1 MPKEEFD
8 LMSKAQTRGDES
20 TQPDGEYDQA
30 KPMQRKISEIF
41 GENIFSL
48 NNLKEHVTE
57 STYEEIKGVILKQQK
72 MDILIAEHIAEALIK
87 WAMSKGVTHY
97 THWFHPLT
105 GSTAEKHDAFFK
117 PSINLEARGVESLSA
132 SLLVKQEPDGSSF
145 PSGGL
150 RATHAARSYSIW
162 DPSSPAFIM
171 ETRNGK
177 TLYVPAV
184 FISYTGESLD
194 YKTPLLKANR
204 ALNTSATGVCHYFDE
219 EVSHVFS
226 TLGWEQEYFLV
237 DEKFVNARPDLLL
250 IGRTIFGGES
260 ARGQQMDDHYFG
272 SIPVRVQD
280 FMKEFEQEALKLG
293 IPILTRHNEVAP
305 GQYECA
311 PMFEETNVSVDHNLL
326 IMDLMQNVAIK
337 HRFRILFD
345 EKPFA
350 GLNGNGK
357 HNNWSLATSN
367 GKNLLDPGKDP
378 GSNFPF
384 LIFFINVI
392 KAIHDNDDLLRASIA
407 SEGNDHRL
415 GANEAPPAIISI
427 FVGSSLEKVLTKFK
441 SEGLASSTDNQ
452 EDVIDLQLTKIAAIE
467 RDQTDRNRT
476 SPFPFTGNR
485 FEFRAVG
492 GSATC
497 AAPMTVLNTIVANQ
511 LQAFKQ
517 EVDDRAELNPNT
529 QENIVAVLQSY
540 MEDVERIVF
549 NGDGY
554 SEAWEKE
561 AEARGLSNN
570 RTTPIALKAMLSD
583 SAKEVFANQN
593 VFSERELE
601 SRYEVLIENYV
612 NRVGIDADLLQEMSK
627 TYVLPAAYDH
637 LNKRSE
643 TFRNLSDMGLKDQAK
658 SVIAQVTPITDLTE
672 QLSADLGRLADAK
685 SSADG
690 INDIGKRAEAYA
702 DQVKPIFDDVRA
714 SIDGLEGLV
723 DDKLWP
729 LPKYRELL
737 FLR

>member
-1 MPKEEFD
+1 
-8 LMSKAQTRGDES
+8 MSEARKLDNEPTTKRNEHGQAQPER
-20 TQPDGEYDQA
+20 
-30 KPMQRKISEIF
+30 RRISEIF

-48 NNLKEHVTE
+48 NNLKEYVTE
-57 STYEEIKGVILKQQK
+57 SAYDEIKGVILKQQK
-72 MDILIAEHIAEALIK
+72 MELSIAEHIVEALIK
-87 WAMSKGVTHY
+87 WALDKGVTHY

-117 PSINLEARGVESLSA
+117 PSIDLEARGIESLSA
-132 SLLVKQEPDGSSF
+132 SLLVRQEPDGSSF

-162 DPSSPAFIM
+162 DPSSPPFIL
-171 ETRNGK
+171 ETENGK

-194 YKTPLLKANR
+194 YKTPLLKANH
-204 ALNTSATGVCHYFDE
+204 ALNLAATGVCQYFDPD
-219 EVSHVFS
+219 VTHVFS

-250 IGRTIFGGES
+250 TGRTIFGGKS
-260 ARGQQMDDHYFG
+260 ARGQQM
-272 SIPVRVQD
+272 VQD
-280 FMKEFEQEALKLG
+280 FMKEFELEALKLG

-326 IMDLMQNVAIK
+326 IMDLMQKIAIK
-337 HRFRILFD
+337 HKFRILFD

-357 HNNWSLATSN
+357 HNNWSLATST
-367 GKNLLDPGKDP
+367 GRNLLDPGDDP
-378 GSNFPF
+378 GSDLLF
-384 LIFFINVI
+384 LTIFINVI
-392 KAIHDNDDLLRASIA
+392 KAVHDHNDLLRASIA

-427 FVGSSLEKVLTKFK
+427 FTGSALEDVLKGFK
-441 SEGLASSTDNQ
+441 SDGLSSGSGDV
-452 EDVIDLQLTKIAAIE
+452 ESVIDLGLSKIAAIE
-467 RDQTDRNRT
+467 RDKTDRNRT

-497 AAPMTVLNTIVANQ
+497 AAPMTVLNTIVSNQ

-517 EVDDRAELNPNT
+517 EVDERTKQNPNA
-529 QENIVAVLQSY
+529 QENIVAVLQGY

-554 SEAWEKE
+554 SGAWEKE

-570 RTTPIALKAMLSD
+570 RTTPIALKALLSD
-583 SAKEVFANQN
+583 SAKEVFGNQN
-593 VFSERELE
+593 IFNDRELE

-612 NRVGIDADLLQEMSK
+612 NRVGIDAELLQEMSK

-658 SVIAQVTPITDLTE
+658 SVIAQVTPIIDLTE
-672 QLSADLGRLADAK
+672 QLSEDLGRLADAK

-690 INDIGKRAEAYA
+690 IDDIGKRAEAYA

-714 SIDGLEGLV
+714 SIDRLEGLV
-723 DDKLWP
+723 EDKLWP